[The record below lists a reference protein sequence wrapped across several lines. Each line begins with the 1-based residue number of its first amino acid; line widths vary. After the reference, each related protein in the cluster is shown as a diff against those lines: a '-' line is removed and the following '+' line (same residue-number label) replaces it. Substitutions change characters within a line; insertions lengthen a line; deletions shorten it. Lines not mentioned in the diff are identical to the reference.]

1 MQQDNNPDQRSQ
13 NPYTIDYLNQIAPKQ
28 KQPLFDKTM
37 VIIFGALIFA
47 VVVFAGLMMFSSLN
61 ENPNSEPLLRVY
73 LKVQK
78 TNELATKYQGRL
90 QNSDLRAINSG
101 LATTLASDGAKLKSL
116 LGSNKIEI
124 PKAEKHNT
132 PPKII
137 AQVNKDAEELDKT
150 LDDAFLNAVLDR
162 TYAREMS
169 YNLDVINSL
178 MKRVESSARSSD
190 SKASLNEIIK
200 SLDVSSNQFREY
212 SQSDK

>member
-1 MQQDNNPDQRSQ
+1 MQQDNNPNQQPQ

-37 VIIFGALIFA
+37 MIVFGVLAFA
-47 VVVFAGLMMFSSLN
+47 IVAFVGMMVFSSARGDS
-61 ENPNSEPLLRVY
+61 NSETLLRAY
-73 LKVQK
+73 FKVQK

-101 LATTLASDGAKLKSL
+101 LATTLSSDETKLKTL
-116 LGSNKIEI
+116 LDSSKIEI
-124 PKAEKHNT
+124 PKAEKNKT

-137 AQVNKDAEELDKT
+137 SQVDRDIAELDKI

-178 MKRVESSARSSD
+178 LKRVESSTRSES
-190 SKASLNEIIK
+190 SKTTVGEIIK
-200 SLDVSSNQFREY
+200 SLDISSGQFREY

>member
-124 PKAEKHNT
+124 PKAEKNKT
-132 PPKII
+132 TPKII

>member
-1 MQQDNNPDQRSQ
+1 MQQDNNPNQQSQ

-37 VIIFGALIFA
+37 VIIFGVLIFA
-47 VVVFAGLMMFSSLN
+47 IVAFVGMMMFSSVRSDS
-61 ENPNSEPLLRVY
+61 NSDTLLRVY

-78 TNELATKYQGRL
+78 TNELATKYQARL

-101 LATTLASDGAKLKSL
+101 LATTLASDEAKLKSL
-116 LGSNKIEI
+116 LDSGNIEI
-124 PKAEKHNT
+124 PKVEKNKT
-132 PPKII
+132 PPRIV
-137 AQVNKDAEELDKT
+137 AQVDKDIEDLDKT

-169 YNLDVINSL
+169 YSLDVINSL
-178 MKRVESSARSSD
+178 MKRVESSTRSSD
-190 SKASLNEIIK
+190 AKTAVGEIIK
-200 SLDVSSNQFREY
+200 SLDVSSGQFKEY

>member
-124 PKAEKHNT
+124 PKAEK
-132 PPKII
+132 K
-137 AQVNKDAEELDKT
+137 
-150 LDDAFLNAVLDR
+150 
-162 TYAREMS
+162 
-169 YNLDVINSL
+169 
-178 MKRVESSARSSD
+178 
-190 SKASLNEIIK
+190 
-200 SLDVSSNQFREY
+200 
-212 SQSDK
+212 

>member
-1 MQQDNNPDQRSQ
+1 MQQDNNPNQQPQ

-37 VIIFGALIFA
+37 IIVFGVLAFA
-47 VVVFAGLMMFSSLN
+47 IVAFVGMMVFSSARGDS
-61 ENPNSEPLLRVY
+61 NSETLLRAY
-73 LKVQK
+73 FKVQK

-101 LATTLASDGAKLKSL
+101 LATTLSSDETKLKTL
-116 LGSNKIEI
+116 LDSSKIEI
-124 PKAEKHNT
+124 PKAEKNKT

-137 AQVNKDAEELDKT
+137 SQVDRDIAELDKI

-178 MKRVESSARSSD
+178 LKRVESSTRSES
-190 SKASLNEIIK
+190 SKTTVGEIIK
-200 SLDVSSNQFREY
+200 SLDISSGQFREY

>member
-124 PKAEKHNT
+124 PKAEKNKT

-137 AQVNKDAEELDKT
+137 AQVNKDAEEQDKT

>member
-124 PKAEKHNT
+124 PKAEKNKT

-190 SKASLNEIIK
+190 SKDSLIEIIK

>member
-1 MQQDNNPDQRSQ
+1 MQQDNNPNQQPQ
-13 NPYTIDYLNQIAPKQ
+13 NPYTIDYLNQIAPKH

-37 VIIFGALIFA
+37 MIIFGVLAFA
-47 VVVFAGLMMFSSLN
+47 IVAFVGMMVFSSARGDS
-61 ENPNSEPLLRVY
+61 NSETLLRAY
-73 LKVQK
+73 FKVQK

-101 LATTLASDGAKLKSL
+101 LATTLSSDETKLKTL
-116 LGSNKIEI
+116 LDSSKIEI
-124 PKAEKHNT
+124 PKAEKNKT

-137 AQVNKDAEELDKT
+137 SQVDGDIAELDKT

-178 MKRVESSARSSD
+178 LKRVESSTRSES
-190 SKASLNEIIK
+190 SKTTVGEIIK
-200 SLDVSSNQFREY
+200 SLDISSGQFREY

>member
-124 PKAEKHNT
+124 PKAEKNNT